1 MLVQMLITA
10 AIGFLAGFILR
21 RLGLPAGG
29 LVGAF
34 VGVSAFSVATGS
46 AYLPSDSRIVVQIV
60 AGAFIGCSIS
70 RDDVRAI
77 RSIAK
82 PALFMLGWYLV
93 LTFAAGWLIFAVT
106 PLNLPTALMSCVPG
120 GISDVPIVAASM
132 GANAPDVTLLQLL
145 RLLMGIGLLPIAI
158 KLFAKWEARRGVAVA
173 EPGEAASRTGA
184 AVREVP
190 PSGLVPEI
198 GPEASRIDL
207 PDPAL
212 DAPAR
217 TRLFLMG
224 AATLAIAVVAGLL
237 GRATGIP
244 GMTFTIAS
252 ACVLAFNLKTGFAFM
267 PKWLKR
273 LTQYLAGAYLG
284 TQVTAGYL
292 EALPELAVPALII
305 FAAFSVSFVAL
316 GIIEHKLFGFT
327 KVEGLFIATPA
338 GASDMAL
345 IMDEMGVFNANVV
358 LMQVIRLIVVLA
370 VFPQIV
376 NAVLF
381 LVGMV

>member
-1 MLVQMLITA
+1 
-10 AIGFLAGFILR
+10 
-21 RLGLPAGG
+21 
-29 LVGAF
+29 
-34 VGVSAFSVATGS
+34 
-46 AYLPSDSRIVVQIV
+46 
-60 AGAFIGCSIS
+60 
-70 RDDVRAI
+70 
-77 RSIAK
+77 
-82 PALFMLGWYLV
+82 
-93 LTFAAGWLIFAVT
+93 
-106 PLNLPTALMSCVPG
+106 
-120 GISDVPIVAASM
+120 
-132 GANAPDVTLLQLL
+132 
-145 RLLMGIGLLPIAI
+145 
-158 KLFAKWEARRGVAVA
+158 
-173 EPGEAASRTGA
+173 
-184 AVREVP
+184 
-190 PSGLVPEI
+190 
-198 GPEASRIDL
+198 
-207 PDPAL
+207 
-212 DAPAR
+212 
-217 TRLFLMG
+217 MG